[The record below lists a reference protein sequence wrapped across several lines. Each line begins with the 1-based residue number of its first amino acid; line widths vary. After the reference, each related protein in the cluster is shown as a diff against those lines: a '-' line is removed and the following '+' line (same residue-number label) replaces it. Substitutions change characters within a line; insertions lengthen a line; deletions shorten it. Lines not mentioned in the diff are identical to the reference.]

1 MHGNTKLSQTQQQMK
16 SNSENLLEICSN
28 QFMLQMIEESTRE
41 QNTLDLMFSNEVDLV
56 TMIEVTKSN
65 YSDHDMIEL
74 STNYSITER
83 ENMSQRDVR
92 ILDLDL

>member
-1 MHGNTKLSQTQQQMK
+1 MQQQMK
-16 SNSENLLEICSN
+16 NKFEKLLEICSN

-41 QNTLDLMFSNEVDLV
+41 QNTLDLMFTNEVVLV

-74 STNYSITER
+74 STNYSITKKKYMLE
-83 ENMSQRDVR
+83 RDVR
-92 ILDLDL
+92 IPDLDF